1 MKPKCLWIYIS
12 WGFIKVTV
20 PNHSILCLPWFD
32 CNPRLAVVPQSC
44 RRTAARSWSRRRSSA
59 ARARLWSARVTAV
72 TPPCTCAGIATPA
85 CPWWTSASLWR
96 YRTVFDR
103 RLSTHHTTVSPV
115 AVESKSCFCPV
126 CPARL
131 PTKDHWFNVLCLLS
145 CLCFCPHFFHAAS
158 FHSPSSIC
166 PSVHVCPS
174 TLTLLEACS
183 PASELSRPL
192 SRLQGPVSLSVVC
205 WYRAH
210 SLSFSG
216 TYWSREVLQQQKL
229 NDPCTE
235 TLQKVQRDLSWSIWL
250 KDKLKEQSFIGLLD
264 I

>member
-20 PNHSILCLPWFD
+20 PNHSILCLSWFD
-32 CNPRLAVVPQSC
+32 CNPRLPVVPQSC

-103 RLSTHHTTVSPV
+103 RPSTHHTSVSPV

-131 PTKDHWFNVLCLLS
+131 LHKGPLIQCPLSSLMSVFLSSLLS
-145 CLCFCPHFFHAAS
+145 RCLFPFSILHLS
-158 FHSPSSIC
+158 VSPC
-166 PSVHVCPS
+166 LSVH
-174 TLTLLEACS
+174 ADI
-183 PASELSRPL
+183 AR
-192 SRLQGPVSLSVVC
+192 
-205 WYRAH
+205 
-210 SLSFSG
+210 
-216 TYWSREVLQQQKL
+216 
-229 NDPCTE
+229 
-235 TLQKVQRDLSWSIWL
+235 
-250 KDKLKEQSFIGLLD
+250 GL
-264 I
+264 